1 MDLSVDSLLTQ
12 ATELKASD
20 LHIRVSMP
28 PMFRVNGDLGPAPGR
43 AVLDQ
48 EGIKLLFNQ
57 ILDEEM
63 RKRFTEDKAID
74 FSYAVPGVARFRV
87 ALFLQQQEMG
97 GVFRRIPEIIPTLAD
112 LAAPAALLDFA
123 RKPRGLVLVTGPTGS
138 GKSTTLAAVIDVIN
152 RERSDHI
159 LTIEDPIEFV
169 HPPQKCV
176 VNQREIGRDAPSFA
190 RALRDGLR
198 QDPDVILV
206 GEMRDLE
213 TISTAI
219 TAAETGHL
227 VFGTLH
233 TSSAPSSIDR
243 IIDAFPADQQQ
254 QIRVML
260 ASSLVGIV
268 TQTLVPRAD
277 GRGRVA
283 AHEVLVADNAVR
295 AHIRHQQ
302 MEQVRSVLQTQSQK
316 GMQTMDKALV
326 YLVTQGV
333 VSEEVARER
342 TQNPDEFE
350 QLLASVKRGAKIAP
364 PNLIQPGQVAVQM
377 QNSVAPTAVATP
389 VPRLTTP
396 ASTPTPTPLPGGA
409 APVPSIE
416 KTGQAALPKPS
427 KIGNIVRKRPPGPSQ
442 TVPQDTSIAMPTIP
456 MPDEDD
462 KPRF

>member
-1 MDLSVDSLLTQ
+1 MEFTVDTLLRQ
-12 ATELKASD
+12 ATEARASD
-20 LHIRVSMP
+20 LHLRVGMP
-28 PMFRVNGDLGPAPGR
+28 PMIRIDGDVTPAPGR
-43 AVLDQ
+43 PVLDKEMVEQ
-48 EGIKLLFNQ
+48 LVGS
-57 ILDEEM
+57 ILDEEL
-63 RKRFTEDKAID
+63 KRLFYENKSVD
-74 FSYAVPGVARFRV
+74 FSHAVPGVARFRV
-87 ALFLQQQEMG
+87 AFFLQQGVMG
-97 GVFRRIPEIIPTLAD
+97 GVFRRIPEKIPTLAD
-112 LAAPAALLDFA
+112 LGAPAVLLDFA
-123 RKPRGLVLVTGPTGS
+123 RRPRGLVLVTGPTGS

-152 RERSDHI
+152 RERFEHI

-169 HPPQKCV
+169 HPPQRCI
-176 VNQREIGRDAPSFA
+176 VNQREIGRDAPTFA

-260 ASSLVGIV
+260 AGSLIGIV
-268 TQTLVPRAD
+268 TQTLLPRAD
-277 GRGRVA
+277 GQGRVA

-326 YLVTQGV
+326 YLVTQNIIA
-333 VSEEVARER
+333 EEIARER

-350 QLLASVKRGAKIAP
+350 QLLRTARRGGRIAP
-364 PNLIQPGQVAVQM
+364 PNLVQPGQVSVQM
-377 QNSVAPTAVATP
+377 PSTSPTMPTPGGSPPAMPMPSISGPPANIRRAATSDPMAMP
-389 VPRLTTP
+389 VP
-396 ASTPTPTPLPGGA
+396 PGNGQA
-409 APVPSIE
+409 MPMPVPSRE
-416 KTGQAALPKPS
+416 GS
-427 KIGNIVRKRPPGPSQ
+427 R
-442 TVPQDTSIAMPTIP
+442 
-456 MPDEDD
+456 
-462 KPRF
+462 